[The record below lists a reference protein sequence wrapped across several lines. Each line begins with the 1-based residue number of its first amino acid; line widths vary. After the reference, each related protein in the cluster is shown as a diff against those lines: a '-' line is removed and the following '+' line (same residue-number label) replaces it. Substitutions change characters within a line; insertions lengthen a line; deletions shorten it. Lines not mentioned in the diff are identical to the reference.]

1 MVFHDDFFYV
11 FGGEYRSYKE
21 TTEIYRLSSLVH
33 QWEPFGNLK
42 QNRRGSSVVVSEG
55 KFIVVGGREGR
66 EDNNYNLGTETC
78 TLNSEK
84 LDCEVKISNLS
95 DYSFEVALF
104 PVDDDFCKL
113 L

>member
-1 MVFHDDFFYV
+1 MIFHDDFFYV
-11 FGGEYRSYKE
+11 FGGEYQSKE

-42 QNRRGSSVVVSEG
+42 QKRRGSSVVLSEG
-55 KFIVVGGREGR
+55 KFIVVGGRES
-66 EDNNYNLGTETC
+66 NNFNLGTETC
-78 TLNSEK
+78 TLNSDK
-84 LDCEVKISNLS
+84 LDCEVKIPNLS